1 VNFNLIVKICYI
13 GFMGL
18 QEIEKAI
25 EQLPPQDF
33 KTLLS
38 WLDEVRADLW
48 DKQIEAD
55 AKAGKLDKL
64 AKQALRDFS
73 ESNFT
78 KL

>member
-1 VNFNLIVKICYI
+1 
-13 GFMGL
+13 MSL

-25 EQLPPQDF
+25 KQLPPQDF
-33 KTLLS
+33 KTLLA

-55 AKAGKLDKL
+55 AKAGKLDEL
-64 AKQALRDFS
+64 AEQALKEFK
-73 ESNFT
+73 EGKYT

>member
-1 VNFNLIVKICYI
+1 
-13 GFMGL
+13 MSL

-33 KTLLS
+33 KTLLA

-64 AKQALRDFS
+64 MEQGLKEFS
-73 ESNFT
+73 EGKFT

>member
-1 VNFNLIVKICYI
+1 
-13 GFMGL
+13 MSL

-25 EQLPPQDF
+25 QQLPPQEF
-33 KTLLS
+33 KTLMV
-38 WLDEVRADLW
+38 WLDELRADLW

-64 AKQALRDFS
+64 MEQGLKEFS
-73 ESNFT
+73 EGKFT

>member
-1 VNFNLIVKICYI
+1 
-13 GFMGL
+13 MSL

-33 KTLLS
+33 KTLLA
-38 WLDEVRADLW
+38 WLDEVRADVW

-64 AKQALRDFS
+64 AEQALKDFS
-73 ESNFT
+73 EGRFT

>member
-1 VNFNLIVKICYI
+1 
-13 GFMGL
+13 MSL

-33 KTLLS
+33 KTLLA
-38 WLDEVRADLW
+38 WLDKVRADLW

-64 AKQALRDFS
+64 AQQALKDFS
-73 ESNFT
+73 EGRFT